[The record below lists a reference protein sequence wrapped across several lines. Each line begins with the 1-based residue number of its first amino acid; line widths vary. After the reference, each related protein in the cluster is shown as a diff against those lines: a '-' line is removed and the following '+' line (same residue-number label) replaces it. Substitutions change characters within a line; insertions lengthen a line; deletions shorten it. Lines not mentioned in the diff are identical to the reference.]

1 MWSASAVLTAVAGR
15 DGNSLVFRLLVVYIL
30 FCMAKIVLIADLSM
44 CQIMKFVRRWLPTL
58 RKELSLQPKNQ
69 KKV

>member
-1 MWSASAVLTAVAGR
+1 MPMWSASAVLTAVAGR

-44 CQIMKFVRRWLPTL
+44 CQIMKFVRR
-58 RKELSLQPKNQ
+58 
-69 KKV
+69 